1 MLMTKEP
8 EKKLSEHPIG
18 SQDGLGEEAE
28 VIVKYFNPCRI
39 ARKTWRVMK
48 DKF

>member
-8 EKKLSEHPIG
+8 EKKLNEHLIG
-18 SQDGLGEEAE
+18 SQDGLGEEVE
-28 VIVKYFNPCRI
+28 VLVKYFNPCGI
-39 ARKTWRVMK
+39 ARKTCCVMK